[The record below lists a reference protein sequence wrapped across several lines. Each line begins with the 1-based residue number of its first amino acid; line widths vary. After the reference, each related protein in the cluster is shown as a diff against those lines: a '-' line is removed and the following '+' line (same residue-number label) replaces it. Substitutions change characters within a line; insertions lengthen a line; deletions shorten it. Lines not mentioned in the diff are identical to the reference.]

1 MENNKEWGQDA
12 PQDNNRENSNEILK
26 EPAPQYGRYEMHR
39 MPVEPEQTPKK
50 HKKTKKKKTG
60 GRLVGTLALAVVFGV
75 TASAVFQ
82 LSNMA
87 GEKLFGSDKETKTET
102 VRLAA
107 TENLQEGTA
116 DTGSSESVGSVSQVA
131 ASAMP
136 SVVAITSVSVQEIPS
151 FFGIYGF
158 GTYGTQQYSSE
169 SSGSGII
176 VGENDQELL
185 IATNNH
191 VVEGATTLSVCFIGN
206 DVINA
211 EAETR
216 VLPAAISM

>member
-1 MENNKEWGQDA
+1 MENNREWGQDA

-26 EPAPQYGRYEMHR
+26 APVSQYGRYEMHR

-50 HKKTKKKKTG
+50 NKKSKKKKKG
-60 GRLVGTLALAVVFGV
+60 GRLAGTLALAVVFGV

-82 LSNMA
+82 LSNRA
-87 GEKLFGSDKETKTET
+87 GEKLFGSAAETKTET

-107 TENLQEGTA
+107 TEKVQEGTS
-116 DTGSSESVGSVSQVA
+116 DTAGIGSVSQVA

-169 SSGSGII
+169 S
-176 VGENDQELL
+176 
-185 IATNNH
+185 
-191 VVEGATTLSVCFIGN
+191 
-206 DVINA
+206 
-211 EAETR
+211 R
-216 VLPAAISM
+216 